1 MQLKRKVLGGR
12 VVAFREMREG
22 GVWLER
28 GKVGG
33 KRGKV

>member
-1 MQLKRKVLGGR
+1 
-12 VVAFREMREG
+12 MREG

-33 KRGKV
+33 KRGRVRREYRGRVR